1 MQACLLA
8 LCMVFGVLSGCGG
21 APEESTYYIEYLN
34 KEKTAIV
41 PVAYE
46 PESTRCLLALCMVFG
61 VLSGCGGA
69 PEESTYYIEYL
80 NKEKTAIVPVAYE
93 PESTRTGDLIREFLA
108 ALCSDTDEVEYRK
121 PVPSD
126 VEITRYSLDG
136 ALLTLWFDA
145 DYKKMGAV
153 EEVLCRAAVV
163 RTMTQIKGVDTVNFY
178 VEDAPLTDSHGN
190 LIGSMSADSFVE
202 NPGEQINS
210 IQNTALTLYFA
221 NETGD
226 ALVREVREEVYYSSN
241 VSLEKLV
248 MEQLLEGNSIQN
260 TALTLYFAN
269 ETGDALV
276 REVREEVYYSSNVSL
291 EKLVMEQL
299 LEGPSAKGA
308 KSAIPAGTKLVKV
321 SVVDG
326 VCYVSLD
333 EGFRNQDYQVSEPVV
348 IYSIVN
354 SLCELPAI
362 NKVQISING
371 DTSGVYRDTL
381 KLEDMYERNQ
391 ELVEGDTSGK
401 GDLEE
406 TGTEEE

>member
-1 MQACLLA
+1 MKKIKEKRYGRGSRRMQACLLA

-21 APEESTYYIEYLN
+21 
-34 KEKTAIV
+34 V
-41 PVAYE
+41 
-46 PESTRCLLALCMVFG
+46 
-61 VLSGCGGA
+61 

-248 MEQLLEGNSIQN
+248 MEQLLEG
-260 TALTLYFAN
+260 
-269 ETGDALV
+269 
-276 REVREEVYYSSNVSL
+276 
-291 EKLVMEQL
+291 
-299 LEGPSAKGA
+299 PSAKGA

-401 GDLEE
+401 GDLGE